1 MEAGR
6 TMPESRLMTMSSRP
20 MAREPLRGSTMA
32 LMSGQRARSRWG
44 AGAAGFFAGVDD
56 MVTFPDDFERS
67 VDAESGLMFMDL
79 IGLVCIS
86 RVLDA
91 EVEAEGGGG

>member
-1 MEAGR
+1 M
-6 TMPESRLMTMSSRP
+6 
-20 MAREPLRGSTMA
+20 
-32 LMSGQRARSRWG
+32 
-44 AGAAGFFAGVDD
+44 D
-56 MVTFPDDFERS
+56 TFLDDFERS
-67 VDAESGLMFMDL
+67 ADAESGLMFMDL